1 MKKSAL
7 FLIAVLISLS
17 IVSSL
22 GFQGAIASSSVSGI
36 ISSNATWSREA
47 GPWNLT
53 GNVLIENG
61 VTVTVEDGA
70 VVNLNGY
77 YIRVNGTM
85 LVKPG
90 VTINTQAQSGHIEV
104 NGVFSARGTSAN
116 PIHIYGAEAYTV
128 WIAPPVY
135 SSIQFSALSTGWNEQ
150 SQSGSIIEYS
160 VINSTVIT
168 IDTSLKLANNV
179 IDTTIESKNDSPI
192 IYKNTIKAALS
203 ITGGSPTITAN
214 TFDGGRITFYGDNG
228 QENVVISNNVISKP
242 SEVSGGAA
250 GLWFGGSW
258 GGGGHVLVEKN
269 LITDCYYGIQI
280 FSPNFANLNTA
291 LTVKDNAI
299 RNNQVGLYV
308 SNRYNPTVTG
318 NNIVGNV
325 VSVKMVT
332 DYSGQSAD
340 ISIPNNWW
348 GTTSTSAIDQ
358 SIYDFNDDF
367 NLGKVT
373 YTPILTSENTA
384 AYPDSSVPI
393 PSTSPLPTLTPTAEP
408 HSNSTAQ
415 PTTQPTQNPTVTSN
429 PTEPT
434 PQVPLSIDWATAVVI
449 ALLAV
454 VAVLLAVNIL
464 YMRRRAAKP

>member
-1 MKKSAL
+1 M
-7 FLIAVLISLS
+7 
-17 IVSSL
+17 
-22 GFQGAIASSSVSGI
+22 
-36 ISSNATWSREA
+36 
-47 GPWNLT
+47 
-53 GNVLIENG
+53 
-61 VTVTVEDGA
+61 
-70 VVNLNGY
+70 
-77 YIRVNGTM
+77 
-85 LVKPG
+85 
-90 VTINTQAQSGHIEV
+90 
-104 NGVFSARGTSAN
+104 
-116 PIHIYGAEAYTV
+116 
-128 WIAPPVY
+128 
-135 SSIQFSALSTGWNEQ
+135 
-150 SQSGSIIEYS
+150 
-160 VINSTVIT
+160 
-168 IDTSLKLANNV
+168 
-179 IDTTIESKNDSPI
+179 
-192 IYKNTIKAALS
+192 
-203 ITGGSPTITAN
+203 
-214 TFDGGRITFYGDNG
+214 
-228 QENVVISNNVISKP
+228 
-242 SEVSGGAA
+242 
-250 GLWFGGSW
+250 WFGGSW

-464 YMRRRAAKP
+464 YMRRRAAKPWRVNWHK